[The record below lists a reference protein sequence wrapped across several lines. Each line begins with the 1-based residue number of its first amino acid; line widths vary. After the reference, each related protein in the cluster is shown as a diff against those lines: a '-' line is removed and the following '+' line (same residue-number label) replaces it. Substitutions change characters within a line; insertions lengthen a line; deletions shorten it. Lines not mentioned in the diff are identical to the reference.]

1 MFSSESIIKMG
12 NGTLKNINNVR
23 RGEFI
28 MNKMNKPVRID
39 NITQSNMN
47 VVVVQLNNGTGIFYV
62 SPNAKFLSH
71 KVNNDGS
78 HLLEKCSI
86 SEINTNGCMLKSSLK
101 LFSANSNVSLT
112 TYDNSDPNLT
122 KMCYN
127 ITTLDNTNS
136 FFVNG
141 VIVLYD

>member
-1 MFSSESIIKMG
+1 MFSPESIITMG
-12 NGTLKNINNVR
+12 NGTMKNINNVK

-28 MNKMNKPVRID
+28 MNKMSKPVRID
-39 NITQSNMN
+39 NITNSDMN
-47 VVVVQLNNGTGIFYV
+47 VVVIQLNNGSGVFYA
-62 SPNAKFLSH
+62 SPNAEFLSH
-71 KVNNDGS
+71 KINTNGS

-86 SEINTNGCMLKSSLK
+86 NEINTNRCMLKSSLK
-101 LFSANSNVSLT
+101 LFSTDSDISLT

-122 KMCYN
+122 KMCYT

-141 VIVLYD
+141 VIVLY